1 MSALICQRQLANGAT
16 FSLHHGDLTEERADA
31 IVNAANEHLA
41 HGGGVAGAIVRKG
54 GHEIQRESDQWV
66 RAHGPVRTG
75 TAVITSAGKL
85 PAKFVIHAVGPVWSG
100 AERAERDDALLR
112 GAVTSALT
120 LAHERGLGSIAF
132 PAIST
137 GIFGF
142 PKDRGAT
149 VITQAVLDFCE
160 SQPDSTLRDIRVTLI
175 DAPTVEVFG
184 AEFKRRW
191 GRGDKVTA

>member
-1 MSALICQRQLANGAT
+1 MSTFITQHTLPSGARL
-16 FSLHHGDLTEERADA
+16 SLYHGDLTEERVDV

-54 GHEIQRESDQWV
+54 GAAIQRESDEWV
-66 RAHGPVRTG
+66 RAHGGPVRTG
-75 TAVITSAGKL
+75 TAAITGAGRL

-100 AERAERDDALLR
+100 DAERDDALLR

-120 LAHERGLGSIAF
+120 LADDKKLTSIAL

-149 VITQAVLDFCE
+149 VIAQAILDFCE
-160 SQPDSTLRDIRVTLI
+160 AHPDSTLRDIRVTLI
-175 DAPTVEVFG
+175 DQATVDVFK
-184 AEFKRRW
+184 AEFQRRW
-191 GRGDKVTA
+191 GAGGRGEN